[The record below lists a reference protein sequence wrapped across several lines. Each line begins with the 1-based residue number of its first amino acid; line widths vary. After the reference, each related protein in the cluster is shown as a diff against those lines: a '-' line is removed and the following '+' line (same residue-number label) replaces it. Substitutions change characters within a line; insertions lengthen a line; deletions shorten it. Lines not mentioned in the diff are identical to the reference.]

1 VINTRA
7 GIILWTSVAAACL
20 SLMSY
25 LIFNEKEDTLISIG
39 FILAAAIFIPLIAS
53 NIYFSLK
60 ILVFL
65 APLSLGYT
73 IPGLGLKL
81 SLPTEAITG
90 IVAILFIVKVFSG
103 MKWNKKIISHP
114 ISILLLLDMLWMLI
128 TVLMS
133 DMTEVSLKRF
143 VLKLAFLFV
152 YFFMFAN
159 YFNKTKKHKLFY
171 LLYILGAIIPI
182 LSAIIEHSKTGFIQA
197 TSFYVSQPFYS
208 DHTIYGGCL
217 AFVIPFLI
225 ILTYKNW
232 KEKKPEYYLLL
243 IISGA
248 FIVAQFLSYSR
259 ASLLSLIIAGFF
271 ALLIYLKVKLKSILF
286 FLLIGIG
293 LFLANF
299 QNIYQTLRENEV
311 KYDENVGTHLTSV
324 TNLQNDA
331 SNLERINRW
340 VCAYRIFED
349 YPVFGIGPGTYQFVY
364 DKYQTPE
371 FMTRISTHEG
381 NRGNAHSEYLTYL
394 SEQGIMGLFI
404 YLAIIL
410 SVLHT
415 SFKLLYKKN
424 LPRQTK
430 SILLASLL
438 GLITFYIHG
447 LFNTFSDY
455 EKMSILLYGSMGI
468 IVSIDLATKQSNEEK
483 AV

>member
-1 VINTRA
+1 
-7 GIILWTSVAAACL
+7 
-20 SLMSY
+20 
-25 LIFNEKEDTLISIG
+25 
-39 FILAAAIFIPLIAS
+39 
-53 NIYFSLK
+53 
-60 ILVFL
+60 
-65 APLSLGYT
+65 
-73 IPGLGLKL
+73 
-81 SLPTEAITG
+81 
-90 IVAILFIVKVFSG
+90 
-103 MKWNKKIISHP
+103 
-114 ISILLLLDMLWMLI
+114 MLWMLI